1 MTTAYDMQFRL
12 GAQMA
17 STFNSTFGSAQKAL
31 SATQKEINELNKTQ
45 SNISAYQKQQ
55 NAMANCLKQQELY
68 KAQIA
73 NLKKELQN
81 LIKEQGQHGAGTSA
95 LANKILELEKKMS
108 SVAGEEERHR
118 QALKNLGNE
127 LKEAGV
133 DTKKLGDE
141 IEKVGKKMGDLKKKQ
156 DELSD
161 GLEEGGEKGKNAFE
175 QIGEA
180 IAAAGIVTMLKESA
194 EAALKC
200 VDAYQL
206 YGTSLA
212 KVYTIADS
220 SALSKNGISN
230 QITALSNDAARL
242 APEIAE
248 ATYSAISAGIDTES
262 SVMFVEKANKLAVGG
277 FTEAETAVDV
287 LTTALNA
294 YRMSVSDVSKVS
306 DYLITTQNLGKT
318 TVDAL
323 ASSVGKVIP
332 VAAAYGVKMDN
343 LSTAYAVMTANGIA
357 TAETTTYLKA
367 MLNEL
372 GDSGSTV
379 TKALVNET
387 GASFATLTEKGYS
400 LGDVLAALY
409 DSVNGNAGAFNE
421 LWSSSE
427 AGIGALSIVSSGAE
441 KYNDVLG
448 KMRNSTGATEAAFK
462 TMADTSAFAEQQ
474 ATVAAN
480 NLAIAYGEVLSPV
493 IDGANIFF
501 ADSLAWITELVKANP
516 ELVSGLTASASVV
529 GVATAGFVGYTGIV
543 AKAIPLVK
551 ALGNAMKTAIPG
563 IGPILAVTGAVAGVV
578 GIVAASATAAKKAED
593 EYENLTAASRKQ
605 ALEIKALEDEYNSL
619 VEAGGANTYEAWK
632 LEKQINALNEEYEA
646 SKQTIEEHRAQLSA
660 AAEELSA
667 LSEEH
672 ENAIEAIDNE
682 YESSMALIEK
692 LDDLALSSQNVASRQ
707 ALIKPII
714 DELNSRYEGLG
725 LTIDYI
731 TGKMNMPIEKL
742 REFALEEYN
751 RETTEAER
759 KAYAENFIYMKVHE
773 AEYEAAQ
780 LDLRE
785 YEEEYK
791 KAKKALDDYIE
802 KNESNFNM
810 TDDEIMLFAKKS
822 AELGKKEKAAKEAYD
837 SYKKFVYHESES
849 DDDKDGIITA
859 YEKAKNA
866 VEEYEAQHSESIS
879 NVHDTTQATIS
890 VLEKLANSYVETYE
904 KAYEAAYESITGQFD
919 LWENAAEVVPKSISD
934 INNALATQAS
944 YWSDYNQDM
953 LLLRDRGKDI
963 EGLAEVIASFADGSE
978 ASVNTIA
985 GLVQGTDEELM
996 LFVEN
1001 FKRKTEEEAV
1011 IAGNLAEVTT
1021 LELLEIE
1028 DQMKATIENLD
1039 LKEEA
1044 ELAGKN
1050 TIEAYVSALREG
1062 SDEAAEYLNHLAGI
1076 LGDVSNYRAGSIVE
1090 NRSPIEVYTPYAT
1103 GTLSARSGWSLV
1115 GEEGPELV
1123 NFGGGEAVFDALS
1136 TERAISAM
1144 VNSFSLLSAA
1154 PVAAEYGGNKYDI
1167 SVSPTFYVTETEN
1180 TAEKLEEYS
1189 DIVANEVMRRLSETD
1204 SDAKRGAFI

>member
-81 LIKEQGQHGAGTSA
+81 LTKEQGQHGAGTSV

-108 SVAGEEERHR
+108 SVASEEEHHR

-161 GLEEGGEKGKNAFE
+161 ELEEGGEKGKNAFE

-180 IAAAGIVTMLKESA
+180 IAALGI
-194 EAALKC
+194 
-200 VDAYQL
+200 
-206 YGTSLA
+206 
-212 KVYTIADS
+212 
-220 SALSKNGISN
+220 
-230 QITALSNDAARL
+230 
-242 APEIAE
+242 
-248 ATYSAISAGIDTES
+248 
-262 SVMFVEKANKLAVGG
+262 
-277 FTEAETAVDV
+277 
-287 LTTALNA
+287 
-294 YRMSVSDVSKVS
+294 
-306 DYLITTQNLGKT
+306 
-318 TVDAL
+318 
-323 ASSVGKVIP
+323 
-332 VAAAYGVKMDN
+332 
-343 LSTAYAVMTANGIA
+343 
-357 TAETTTYLKA
+357 LKA
-367 MLNEL
+367 L
-372 GDSGSTV
+372 
-379 TKALVNET
+379 
-387 GASFATLTEKGYS
+387 EKGYKLIVDTTKGAAS
-400 LGDVLAALY
+400 YADEIGTLSVQYGMAAEDLQAFSYAAELVDVSQETLTSTMSRNIRAMNSARDGTESYVEAYEKLGVKVTDADGQLRNAETVYWEVIDALGAMENETERDAVAIELLGRSAQQVNTLVEAGSGVIKEYANEAKRAGYVMNDETLAACMALDDEIQRQNSNMTALKNTIGGQLAPAY
-409 DSVNGNAGAFNE
+409 TWLKTVENE
-421 LWSSSE
+421 
-427 AGIGALSIVSSGAE
+427 ALVS
-441 KYNDVLG
+441 L
-448 KMRNSTGATEAAFK
+448 TGF
-462 TMADTSAFAEQQ
+462 
-474 ATVAAN
+474 
-480 NLAIAYGEVLSPV
+480 
-493 IDGANIFF
+493 ID
-501 ADSLAWITELVKANP
+501 ANP
-516 ELVSGLTASASVV
+516 ELVSGLTASSSIMAL
-529 GVATAGFVGYTGIV
+529 ATAGLVGYAGIV
-543 AKAIPLVK
+543 TKVIPL
-551 ALGNAMKTAIPG
+551 LGKLGTAMTTAIPG

-578 GIVAASATAAKKAED
+578 GIVAASATASKKAED

-672 ENAIEAIDNE
+672 ENAIDAIDNE

-692 LDDLALSSQNVASRQ
+692 LDELAFSSMNVASRQ

-759 KAYAENFIYMKVHE
+759 KAYAENLIYTKVHE
-773 AEYEAAQ
+773 AEYEAAK

-791 KAKKALDDYIE
+791 KAKKALDDYIKE
-802 KNESNFNM
+802 NESNFNM
-810 TDDEIMLFAKKS
+810 TDDEIMLFAQKN

-849 DDDKDGIITA
+849 DDDEDGIITA
-859 YEKAKNA
+859 YEKAKYA
-866 VEEYEAQHSESIS
+866 VDEYEAQHSESMS

-890 VLEKLANSYVETYE
+890 TLENLANSYVETYE
-904 KAYEAAYESITGQFD
+904 KAYEAAYESVTGQFD

-934 INNALATQAS
+934 INNALATQTS

-985 GLVQGTDEELM
+985 GLVQGTDEELK

-1076 LGDVSNYRAGSIVE
+1076 LGDASNYRAGQIIE
-1090 NRSPIEVYTPYAT
+1090 NRTPIEVYTPYAT

-1144 VNSFSLLSAA
+1144 VNSLSLLSAA

-1167 SVSPTFYVTETEN
+1167 SISPTFYVTETDN
-1180 TAEKLEEYS
+1180 TSEKLEEYS

>member
-81 LIKEQGQHGAGTSA
+81 LTKEQGQHGAGTSA

-156 DELSD
+156 DELSEKF
-161 GLEEGGEKGKNAFE
+161 EEGGEKGKNAFE

-180 IAAAGIVTMLKESA
+180 IAALGILK
-194 EAALKC
+194 
-200 VDAYQL
+200 V
-206 YGTSLA
+206 
-212 KVYTIADS
+212 
-220 SALSKNGISN
+220 
-230 QITALSNDAARL
+230 
-242 APEIAE
+242 
-248 ATYSAISAGIDTES
+248 
-262 SVMFVEKANKLAVGG
+262 F
-277 FTEAETAVDV
+277 
-287 LTTALNA
+287 
-294 YRMSVSDVSKVS
+294 
-306 DYLITTQNLGKT
+306 
-318 TVDAL
+318 
-323 ASSVGKVIP
+323 
-332 VAAAYGVKMDN
+332 
-343 LSTAYAVMTANGIA
+343 
-357 TAETTTYLKA
+357 
-367 MLNEL
+367 
-372 GDSGSTV
+372 
-379 TKALVNET
+379 
-387 GASFATLTEKGYS
+387 EKGYKLIVDTTKGAAS
-400 LGDVLAALY
+400 YADEIGTLSIQYGMAAEDLQAFSYAAELVDVSQETLTSTMSRNIRAMNSARDGTESYVEAYEKLGVKVTDADGQLRNAETVYWEVIDALGAMENETERDAVAIELLGRSAQQVNTLVEAGSGVIKEYANEAKRAGYVMNDETLAACMALDDEIQRQNSNMTALKNTIGGQLAPAY
-409 DSVNGNAGAFNE
+409 TWLKTVENE
-421 LWSSSE
+421 
-427 AGIGALSIVSSGAE
+427 ALVS
-441 KYNDVLG
+441 L
-448 KMRNSTGATEAAFK
+448 TGF
-462 TMADTSAFAEQQ
+462 
-474 ATVAAN
+474 
-480 NLAIAYGEVLSPV
+480 
-493 IDGANIFF
+493 ID
-501 ADSLAWITELVKANP
+501 ANP
-516 ELVSGLTASASVV
+516 ELVSGLTASSSIMAL
-529 GVATAGFVGYTGIV
+529 ATAGLVGYAGIITKV
-543 AKAIPLVK
+543 IPL
-551 ALGNAMKTAIPG
+551 LGKLGTAMTTAIPG

-632 LEKQINALNEEYEA
+632 LEKQINALNEEYET

-802 KNESNFNM
+802 KNESTFNM

-890 VLEKLANSYVETYE
+890 IIENLANSYVETYE

-985 GLVQGTDEELM
+985 GLVQGTDEELK

-1050 TIEAYVSALREG
+1050 TIEAYVSALRDG
-1062 SDEAAEYLNHLAGI
+1062 SDEAAEYLNLLAGI
-1076 LGDVSNYRAGSIVE
+1076 LGDASNYRAGQIIE
-1090 NRSPIEVYTPYAT
+1090 NRTPIEVYTPYAT

-1144 VNSFSLLSAA
+1144 INSLSLLSAA

>member
-1 MTTAYDMQFRL
+1 MPNVYDLNFRV

-81 LIKEQGQHGAGTSA
+81 LTKEQGQHGAGTSA

-108 SVAGEEERHR
+108 SAASEEERHR
-118 QALKNLGNE
+118 QALENLGNE

-156 DELSD
+156 DELSEEF
-161 GLEEGGEKGKNAFE
+161 EEGGEKGSNAFE

-180 IAAAGIVTMLKESA
+180 IATLGILKALENGYKLIVDTTKGAASYADEIGTLSVQYGMAAEDLQAFSYAAELVDVSQETLTSTMSRNIRAMNSARDGTESYVEAYEKMGVKVTDADGQLRDAETVYWEVIDALGAMENETERDAVAIELLGRSAQQVNTLVEAGSGVIKEYA
-194 EAALKC
+194 NEAKRAGYVMNDETLAACMALDDEIQRQNSNMTALKN
-200 VDAYQL
+200 
-206 YGTSLA
+206 
-212 KVYTIADS
+212 TI
-220 SALSKNGISN
+220 GG
-230 QITALSNDAARL
+230 QL
-242 APEIAE
+242 APAY
-248 ATYSAISAGIDTES
+248 TWLKT
-262 SVMFVEKANKLAVGG
+262 VE
-277 FTEAETAVDV
+277 
-287 LTTALNA
+287 
-294 YRMSVSDVSKVS
+294 
-306 DYLITTQNLGKT
+306 
-318 TVDAL
+318 
-323 ASSVGKVIP
+323 
-332 VAAAYGVKMDN
+332 
-343 LSTAYAVMTANGIA
+343 
-357 TAETTTYLKA
+357 
-367 MLNEL
+367 NE
-372 GDSGSTV
+372 
-379 TKALVNET
+379 ALV
-387 GASFATLTEKGYS
+387 S
-400 LGDVLAALY
+400 L
-409 DSVNGNAGAFNE
+409 
-421 LWSSSE
+421 
-427 AGIGALSIVSSGAE
+427 SG
-441 KYNDVLG
+441 
-448 KMRNSTGATEAAFK
+448 F
-462 TMADTSAFAEQQ
+462 
-474 ATVAAN
+474 
-480 NLAIAYGEVLSPV
+480 
-493 IDGANIFF
+493 ID
-501 ADSLAWITELVKANP
+501 ANP
-516 ELVSGLTASASVV
+516 ELVSGLTASSSIMAL
-529 GVATAGFVGYTGIV
+529 ATAGFVGYAGIV
-543 AKAIPLVK
+543 TKVIPLIGK
-551 ALGNAMKTAIPG
+551 LGTVMTTAIPG

-578 GIVAASATAAKKAED
+578 GIVAASASAAKKAED

-619 VEAGGANTYEAWK
+619 VEAEGVNTYEAWK

-692 LDDLALSSQNVASRQ
+692 LDELSISSQNVATRQ

-742 REFALEEYN
+742 RELALAEYN
-751 RETTEAER
+751 RQKNEAER
-759 KAYAENFIYMKVHE
+759 KAYVENYGYTEEHKLE
-773 AEYEAAQ
+773 YQSAREELALLNDEYENTKSALKAFNE
-780 LDLRE
+780 E
-785 YEEEYK
+785 YEGIAK
-791 KAKKALDDYIE
+791 RNPDIDLKPLMKQRSLLNNAVVKAKKAYNEAFEKHHGEEGYITKYE
-802 KNESNFNM
+802 N
-810 TDDEIMLFAKKS
+810 AKK
-822 AELGKKEKAAKEAYD
+822 
-837 SYKKFVYHESES
+837 
-849 DDDKDGIITA
+849 
-859 YEKAKNA
+859 A
-866 VEEYEAQHSESIS
+866 VEAYEAQHYGSMS

-890 VLEKLANSYVETYE
+890 YLEELANSYVETYE

-934 INNALATQAS
+934 INNALATQTS
-944 YWSDYNQDM
+944 YWSDYNKDLSS
-953 LLLRDRGKDI
+953 LLARGEDV
-963 EGLAEVIASFADGSE
+963 EGLADVIASFADGSE
-978 ASVNTIA
+978 ASVNAIA
-985 GLVQGTDEELM
+985 GMAAASDEDLRLMVENYNLMKKQQDEAAKSLALSNAEEL
-996 LFVEN
+996 
-1001 FKRKTEEEAV
+1001 A
-1011 IAGNLAEVTT
+1011 
-1021 LELLEIE
+1021 EIE

-1062 SDEAAEYLNHLAGI
+1062 SDEAAEYLNYLAGV
-1076 LGDVSNYRAGSIVE
+1076 LGDVSNHRAGAIVE
-1090 NRSPIEVYTPYAT
+1090 NRSPIEVYTPYAS

-1144 VNSFSLLSAA
+1144 VNSLSLLSAA
-1154 PVAAEYGGNKYDI
+1154 PAAASYGGNKYDI

-1189 DIVANEVMRRLSETD
+1189 DIVANEVMRRLSEMD

>member
-81 LIKEQGQHGAGTSA
+81 LTKEQGQHGAGTSV

-156 DELSD
+156 DELSEKF
-161 GLEEGGEKGKNAFE
+161 EEGGEKGKNAFE

-180 IAAAGIVTMLKESA
+180 IAALGILKALEKGYKLIVDTTKGAASYADEIGTLSIQYGMAAEDLQAFSYAAELVDVSQETLTSTMSRNIRAMNSARDGTESYVEAYEKLGVKVTDADGQLRNAETVYWEVIDALGAMENETERDAVAIELLGRSAQQVNTLVEAGSGVIKEYA
-194 EAALKC
+194 NEAKRAGYVMNDETLAACMALDDEIQRQNSNMTALKN
-200 VDAYQL
+200 
-206 YGTSLA
+206 
-212 KVYTIADS
+212 TI
-220 SALSKNGISN
+220 GG
-230 QITALSNDAARL
+230 QL
-242 APEIAE
+242 APEYAKLKELENEALVTLTAFAANHPEIVKGLTAAGMGFGVIAGG
-248 ATYSAISAGIDTES
+248 AAAAS
-262 SVMFVEKANKLAVGG
+262 LAVKG
-277 FTEAETAVDV
+277 
-287 LTTALNA
+287 LTTA
-294 YRMSVSDVSKVS
+294 
-306 DYLITTQNLGKT
+306 
-318 TVDAL
+318 
-323 ASSVGKVIP
+323 
-332 VAAAYGVKMDN
+332 
-343 LSTAYAVMTANGIA
+343 
-357 TAETTTYLKA
+357 
-367 MLNEL
+367 
-372 GDSGSTV
+372 
-379 TKALVNET
+379 
-387 GASFATLTEKGYS
+387 
-400 LGDVLAALY
+400 
-409 DSVNGNAGAFNE
+409 
-421 LWSSSE
+421 
-427 AGIGALSIVSSGAE
+427 IGL
-441 KYNDVLG
+441 
-448 KMRNSTGATEAAFK
+448 
-462 TMADTSAFAEQQ
+462 
-474 ATVAAN
+474 
-480 NLAIAYGEVLSPV
+480 
-493 IDGANIFF
+493 
-501 ADSLAWITELVKANP
+501 
-516 ELVSGLTASASVV
+516 
-529 GVATAGFVGYTGIV
+529 
-543 AKAIPLVK
+543 
-551 ALGNAMKTAIPG
+551 IPG
-563 IGPILAVTGAVAGVV
+563 IGPILAIASAVAVVAGVA
-578 GIVAASATAAKKAED
+578 AASATASKKAED

-692 LDDLALSSQNVASRQ
+692 LDELAFSSMNVASRQ

-742 REFALEEYN
+742 RELALEEYN

-759 KAYAENFIYMKVHE
+759 KAYAENFIYTKVHE
-773 AEYEAAQ
+773 AEYEAAK

-791 KAKKALDDYIE
+791 KAQKEFEQHVESA
-802 KNESNFNM
+802 ESNFHM
-810 TDDEIMLFAKKS
+810 SDSEIRKFDNESRLLSEKAKK
-822 AELGKKEKAAKEAYD
+822 AKKAFDDYKE
-837 SYKKFVYHESES
+837 FVYHQSMS
-849 DDDKDGIITA
+849 DDDPNGIIFGYENAQKVVEA
-859 YEKAKNA
+859 YEK
-866 VEEYEAQHSESIS
+866 QHSESMS

-890 VLEKLANSYVETYE
+890 YLEELANGYVETYE

-934 INNALATQAS
+934 INNALATQTS
-944 YWSDYNQDM
+944 YWSDYNKDLSS
-953 LLLRDRGKDI
+953 LLARGEDV
-963 EGLAEVIASFADGSE
+963 EGLADVIASFADGSE
-978 ASVNTIA
+978 ASVNAIA
-985 GLVQGTDEELM
+985 GMAAASDEDLRLMVENYNLMKKQQDEAAKSLALSNAEEL
-996 LFVEN
+996 
-1001 FKRKTEEEAV
+1001 A
-1011 IAGNLAEVTT
+1011 
-1021 LELLEIE
+1021 EIE

-1050 TIEAYVSALREG
+1050 TIEAYVSALRDG
-1062 SDEAAEYLNHLAGI
+1062 SDEAAEYLNLLAGI
-1076 LGDVSNYRAGSIVE
+1076 LGDVSNHRTGSLVE
-1090 NRSPIEVYTPYAT
+1090 NKSPIVVYTPYASGSNASLGEWSSEESRFPIEVYTPYAT

-1123 NFGGGEAVFDALS
+1123 NFGGGEAVFDALN
-1136 TERAISAM
+1136 TERAVSAM
-1144 VNSFSLLSAA
+1144 VNSLSLLSAA
-1154 PVAAEYGGNKYDI
+1154 PASVSYGGNKYDI
-1167 SVSPTFYVTETEN
+1167 SVSPTFYVTEAEN
-1180 TAEKLEEYS
+1180 TSEKLEEYS

-1204 SDAKRGAFI
+1204 SDAKRGAFR